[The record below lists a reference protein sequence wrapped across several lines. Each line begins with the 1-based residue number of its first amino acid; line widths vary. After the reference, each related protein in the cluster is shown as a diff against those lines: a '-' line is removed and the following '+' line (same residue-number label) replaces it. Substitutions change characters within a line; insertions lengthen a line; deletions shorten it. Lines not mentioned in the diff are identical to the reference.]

1 MRKFYTAKRIIAAS
15 LAAAVMTSALALPA
29 AAEDAADVSE
39 TAAGIAA
46 TATTAADITAAK
58 TDKALSDAAE
68 FFELTEILT
77 VPASDS
83 LDKTSVS
90 RGKFASLLGEITGG
104 KSVSTTRAVEEDD
117 GWLWLG
123 DRESGAAGAAQ
134 TGFSDVPADHK
145 YAAAIKN
152 ASENGYMNGDGSGSF
167 RPNDRITAT
176 ECFAALVRL
185 LNADFAAGS
194 GNFETKYAGEA
205 KRLGLTKNLD
215 IKSYTQTV
223 SARDAYV
230 MLFNALLAEV
240 YTLKSMGDS
249 EEYVQTDGYL
259 LASVYFDIYKARGV
273 FGENQRTS
281 LTADGG
287 CGEGAAVIGGVRYK
301 TESGRWDGL
310 LGYRTEVYYRQT
322 RGGERELVYAAKYKN
337 EEKTVDAEDIDSFE
351 KPVFRYFDKNDK
363 EMTVTVKGDEDII
376 YNGKAITDWKTD
388 IFKPECGSV
397 TFIDNDS
404 DGVYEVIVIDSAEVV
419 FVSAVDK
426 TNEVFVD
433 KYSNDSYNVH
443 EKEYVIYD
451 SNGAGTG
458 FESLSEKNVL
468 EVRRTLDVQGE
479 PWIEIHMSDA
489 QRVGEVTST
498 GKDFV
503 LVDGEKIK
511 ISRSCTE
518 KYSMGDY
525 GVFYLTSGGRIA
537 GFESA
542 EKDYYTYGWLM
553 NAGRQKDSLDSK
565 YRIKLYSA
573 KDEFVT
579 CEFADKV
586 KVNGSRVKAEEAYS
600 TLTSEGKVVPQLL
613 RFRLN
618 ADGALCEFETAGGTE
633 DGFVKSASSVS
644 GQCRTVIKA
653 LVGSRYSTY
662 YESDTVVMSVPE
674 TDTANERLYSIEKSF
689 TNDANYS
696 FVSAY
701 YPDKDSVVADVLLK
715 NVTEAISSRITTQST
730 PAMIVAE
737 VGHESVDGDEYTT
750 VSGYENGSY
759 VTKRTD
765 DGDLAAALETLNK
778 GDIIRVQRNTA
789 GKIKAYV
796 KLYDIQTR
804 RFVGYENPV
813 ASSNGNL
820 IVEFVLLHGEAWKR
834 ASEEKI
840 IRVMP
845 YVYDQKSGTVTEGTD
860 EKKLYSYDGSLF
872 TTILVD
878 TTGRDVTIT
887 KVNSRDVVTRDK
899 FGKGDELLLY
909 TVYSTPYTMII
920 IR

>member
-1 MRKFYTAKRIIAAS
+1 M
-15 LAAAVMTSALALPA
+15 
-29 AAEDAADVSE
+29 
-39 TAAGIAA
+39 
-46 TATTAADITAAK
+46 
-58 TDKALSDAAE
+58 
-68 FFELTEILT
+68 
-77 VPASDS
+77 
-83 LDKTSVS
+83 
-90 RGKFASLLGEITGG
+90 
-104 KSVSTTRAVEEDD
+104 
-117 GWLWLG
+117 
-123 DRESGAAGAAQ
+123 
-134 TGFSDVPADHK
+134 
-145 YAAAIKN
+145 
-152 ASENGYMNGDGSGSF
+152 
-167 RPNDRITAT
+167 
-176 ECFAALVRL
+176 
-185 LNADFAAGS
+185 
-194 GNFETKYAGEA
+194 
-205 KRLGLTKNLD
+205 
-215 IKSYTQTV
+215 
-223 SARDAYV
+223 
-230 MLFNALLAEV
+230 
-240 YTLKSMGDS
+240 
-249 EEYVQTDGYL
+249 
-259 LASVYFDIYKARGV
+259 
-273 FGENQRTS
+273 
-281 LTADGG
+281 
-287 CGEGAAVIGGVRYK
+287 
-301 TESGRWDGL
+301 
-310 LGYRTEVYYRQT
+310 
-322 RGGERELVYAAKYKN
+322 
-337 EEKTVDAEDIDSFE
+337 
-351 KPVFRYFDKNDK
+351 
-363 EMTVTVKGDEDII
+363 
-376 YNGKAITDWKTD
+376 
-388 IFKPECGSV
+388 
-397 TFIDNDS
+397 
-404 DGVYEVIVIDSAEVV
+404 
-419 FVSAVDK
+419 
-426 TNEVFVD
+426 
-433 KYSNDSYNVH
+433 
-443 EKEYVIYD
+443 
-451 SNGAGTG
+451 
-458 FESLSEKNVL
+458 
-468 EVRRTLDVQGE
+468 
-479 PWIEIHMSDA
+479 
-489 QRVGEVTST
+489 
-498 GKDFV
+498 
-503 LVDGEKIK
+503 
-511 ISRSCTE
+511 
-518 KYSMGDY
+518 
-525 GVFYLTSGGRIA
+525 
-537 GFESA
+537 
-542 EKDYYTYGWLM
+542 
-553 NAGRQKDSLDSK
+553 
-565 YRIKLYSA
+565 
-573 KDEFVT
+573 
-579 CEFADKV
+579 

-662 YESDTVVMSVPE
+662 YDSDTVVMSVPE